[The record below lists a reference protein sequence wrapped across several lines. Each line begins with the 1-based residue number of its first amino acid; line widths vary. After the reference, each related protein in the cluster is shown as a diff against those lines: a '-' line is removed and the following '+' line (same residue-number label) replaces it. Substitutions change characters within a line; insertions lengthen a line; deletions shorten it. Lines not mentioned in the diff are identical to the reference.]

1 MMNKY
6 FAILS
11 IVTLMSSGIVLA
23 SGDHSAPEDP
33 NRFGAG
39 KAVEA
44 ADHDQGFKLSAKAE
58 KNLGVTFQKMTG
70 SGPWKIPKQAI
81 VHLKQSEA
89 VYRRYDG
96 WISMVLVKVVSQ
108 QGDTVVIKSA
118 DLEPD
123 DDVAVTG
130 VTFLRMTD
138 SDINAGTVDTCAH

>member
-6 FAILS
+6 FSFLS
-11 IVTLMSSGIVLA
+11 VVLLTSVSAFA
-23 SGDHSAPEDP
+23 SGDHSAPDDP
-33 NRFGAG
+33 NRFGVG

-58 KNLGVTFQKMTG
+58 KNLGVTFQKVTG
-70 SGPWKIPKQAI
+70 AGPWKIPKQSL

-108 QGDTVVIKSA
+108 RGDTVTIKSA

-123 DDVAVTG
+123 DEVAVTG